1 DWMGGEVPVAIR
13 AAASATKEG
22 TEALEEMDPA
32 AKKAAEA
39 ASKLAAKWLEMVS
52 AASTSFVSIRGAYQS
67 VIDKNKELAE
77 KSADAT

>member
-1 DWMGGEVPVAIR
+1 
-13 AAASATKEG
+13 
-22 TEALEEMDPA
+22 LEEMDPA

-77 KSADAT
+77 KSADATKSTTDSWTAFY